1 MKTYKKHTLWE
12 IKTRYTDRTIIKSKK
27 LKVTRYKNPFKECD
41 VHFSRNSELYT
52 DYFSSKKKAT
62 EYLNS

>member
-1 MKTYKKHTLWE
+1 MKTYKKHTLWKV
-12 IKTRYTDRTIIKSKK
+12 KTRYTGQKIIKSKK
-27 LKVTRYKNPFKECD
+27 LKVIRYKKPFKECD
-41 VHFSRNSELYT
+41 VQFSRNSECYT

>member
-1 MKTYKKHTLWE
+1 MKKYKKHILWKV
-12 IKTRYTDRTIIKSKK
+12 KTCYTDNSVSKSKLHK
-27 LKVTRYKNPFKECD
+27 IRYKKPFKECD

-52 DYFSSKKKAT
+52 DYFSSKKKAI